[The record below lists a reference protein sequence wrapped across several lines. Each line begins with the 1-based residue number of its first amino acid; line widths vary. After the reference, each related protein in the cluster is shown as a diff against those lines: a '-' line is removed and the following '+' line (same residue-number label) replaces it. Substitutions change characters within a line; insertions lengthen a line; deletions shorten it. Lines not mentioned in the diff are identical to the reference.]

1 MLPKP
6 LAPQGFSFGSQISP
20 GAPGAFCPNPSTV
33 PVGGL
38 TTKPP
43 AGSVPWYC
51 IGVVREGQPTHSTN
65 VKLNQTKMTV
75 DFSTDVM
82 LGMLRKG
89 ATGNQ
94 ILDILDVI
102 VPDQTELTREQ
113 VCEDLAIA
121 DCPENDDEIEAYLA
135 AV

>member
-1 MLPKP
+1 MSL
-6 LAPQGFSFGSQISP
+6 

-33 PVGGL
+33 PVEGL

-51 IGVVREGQPTHSTN
+51 IWVVREGQLTHPTN
-65 VKLNQTKMTV
+65 VQLTQTKMTV
-75 DFSTDVM
+75 DFSKDVM

-102 VPDQTELTREQ
+102 VPQDVVEMTREY
-113 VCEDLAIA
+113 VCDQLGIA

>member
-6 LAPQGFSFGSQISP
+6 LAAQGFSFGTQMSL

-33 PVGGL
+33 PVEGL

-51 IGVVREGQPTHSTN
+51 IWVVREGQPTHPTN

-75 DFSTDVM
+75 DFSKDVM

-102 VPDQTELTREQ
+102 VPNQTELTREQ

>member
-1 MLPKP
+1 M
-6 LAPQGFSFGSQISP
+6 I
-20 GAPGAFCPNPSTV
+20 
-33 PVGGL
+33 
-38 TTKPP
+38 
-43 AGSVPWYC
+43 
-51 IGVVREGQPTHSTN
+51 
-65 VKLNQTKMTV
+65 V
-75 DFSTDVM
+75 DFSKDVM

-102 VPDQTELTREQ
+102 VPEQTELTREY
-113 VCEDLAIA
+113 VCDQLGIA

>member
-1 MLPKP
+1 
-6 LAPQGFSFGSQISP
+6 
-20 GAPGAFCPNPSTV
+20 
-33 PVGGL
+33 
-38 TTKPP
+38 
-43 AGSVPWYC
+43 
-51 IGVVREGQPTHSTN
+51 
-65 VKLNQTKMTV
+65 MTV
-75 DFSTDVM
+75 DFSKDVM

-102 VPDQTELTREQ
+102 VPEQTELTREY
-113 VCEDLAIA
+113 VCDQLGIA